1 MCSSAQHDVPFG
13 NNAVFVADQER
24 KEGEER
30 KREKEGELKGKKG
43 NEKRKMREKKIGN
56 EIKKK
61 D

>member
-1 MCSSAQHDVPFG
+1 MCSSAQHDVTFG
-13 NNAVFVADQER
+13 KNAVFVADQER
-24 KEGEER
+24 KGEER